1 MTSTPHR
8 RSRSCHTLSL
18 SPLSQLPRNYLCSG
32 AQGPSAIL
40 HPPVGAGASSTEQL
54 TEHVQT
60 PWRAVQPAQ
69 RVLAA
74 PAASSELHL
83 HGALVLDLPWKGIFW
98 LWVEADP
105 HTTFNTL
112 RLTPF
117 RCILSLAKI
126 QVCFPMWKPQ
136 PHTQTAPQ
144 IREGGTEH
152 AISLTSVKTLTL
164 SVQVLGNSFNFKLY
178 EL

>member
-32 AQGPSAIL
+32 AQGPSTIL

-117 RCILSLAKI
+117 RLYTFTGQDPSLLSN
-126 QVCFPMWKPQ
+126 VE
-136 PHTQTAPQ
+136 TT
-144 IREGGTEH
+144 TTH
-152 AISLTSVKTLTL
+152 A
-164 SVQVLGNSFNFKLY
+164 NSSANQRGRN
-178 EL
+178 

>member
-117 RCILSLAKI
+117 RLYTFTGQDPSLLSN
-126 QVCFPMWKPQ
+126 VE
-136 PHTQTAPQ
+136 TT
-144 IREGGTEH
+144 TTH
-152 AISLTSVKTLTL
+152 A
-164 SVQVLGNSFNFKLY
+164 NSSANQRGRN
-178 EL
+178 